1 MNKFFCIRN
10 ITLAVVL
17 IIILLKLAMDF
28 ISMKYHPIIE
38 GIQVAF
44 ILSLLLI
51 LLPIL
56 IYRFNKGRTDDASR
70 TFRRK
75 EKK

>member
-1 MNKFFCIRN
+1 
-10 ITLAVVL
+10 
-17 IIILLKLAMDF
+17 MDF

-56 IYRFNKGRTDDASR
+56 IYRFNKGRTDDTSR